1 LERGGLIVATTIG
14 DELVN
19 SDLASIPPGTL
30 LLLAHNQAFP
40 PGRRGRALAEYLQSR
55 GVKTIPGQLLTL
67 GGALTTRLEWYSRQA
82 GVEHFPKQLA
92 HETVAEVT
100 KHLMERISSRGDSGS
115 PAFYTEM
122 CDYAHL
128 DDFAFEEAVTW
139 S

>member
-1 LERGGLIVATTIG
+1 
-14 DELVN
+14 
-19 SDLASIPPGTL
+19 L

-100 KHLMERISSRGDSGS
+100 KHLMERILSRADSGS
-115 PAFYTEM
+115 PAFYTQM

-128 DDFAFEEAVTW
+128 DDFAFEGAVAW